1 MGDVGT
7 GKTSL
12 AMLVSRTALDAGR
25 TVAIYSLP
33 RLLSELR
40 MTYEDG
46 ARHSYTDLID
56 RLTAVDLLHID
67 DVGAERTS
75 PWVLEQLYAIVN
87 GRYEDER
94 SIVIT
99 TNIADRNEL
108 CEQITARTVSRL
120 TEMCEE
126 LPLFGEDRRMD
137 VRSA

>member
-1 MGDVGT
+1 
-7 GKTSL
+7 
-12 AMLVSRTALDAGR
+12 
-25 TVAIYSLP
+25 
-33 RLLSELR
+33 
-40 MTYEDG
+40 
-46 ARHSYTDLID
+46 
-56 RLTAVDLLHID
+56 
-67 DVGAERTS
+67 
-75 PWVLEQLYAIVN
+75 VLEQLYAIVN

-94 SIVIT
+94 AIVIT